1 LENKSRFDTVDRPV
15 QVSSEINLL
24 TASPGPGNDNNDNE
38 LPAPAR
44 GKPSMYDAFLTLV
57 TRISDLMWGPWTMFF
72 IAFVSVFLTLRSR
85 FFQVTRFGF
94 IMRNTFG
101 GMFNRSGDSN
111 RERMTPFQAT
121 STSLAGTVGMG
132 NMAGVAT
139 ALSIGGPGAIFWM
152 WVLAFF
158 GMITKA
164 AEVTLGVHYRDVD
177 EHGHVH
183 GGPMYY
189 INKALGWK
197 SLATLF
203 SIGVT
208 INCFFS
214 SSLLQAH
221 TVGRA
226 FNASY
231 GINPYLVTGV
241 MAIVTATVAIG
252 GVRRIG
258 RFCEALVPF
267 MTVTYII
274 GGLVI
279 LAANVTELPGVIGQI
294 IGYALAPAPAV
305 GGFAGAAVMSAIQMG
320 MARGMLSN
328 EAGLGT
334 APMVHANAETPHP
347 FRQGLWG
354 AAEVFIDTTV
364 VCTITAFVIL
374 SSGVLADGNSGIEM
388 LLDAFA
394 TYYSPEITNA
404 FISIAILTFCL
415 STQIGFFV
423 YFETALVSLFG
434 EKPFRY
440 VKWAYFFPG
449 VVFAGITNVDQ
460 LWALANIS
468 VAASALPN
476 LVALLVLSGV
486 FMTLM
491 RDYLSGENRY
501 TTASSD
507 ESRRYIRMAQH

>member
-1 LENKSRFDTVDRPV
+1 
-15 QVSSEINLL
+15 
-24 TASPGPGNDNNDNE
+24 
-38 LPAPAR
+38 
-44 GKPSMYDAFLTLV
+44 MYEAFLTLI
-57 TRISDLMWGPWTMFF
+57 TRISDLMWGPWTMIF
-72 IAFVSVFLTLRSR
+72 IAFVSVYLTIRTR
-85 FFQVTRFGF
+85 FFQVSSFVY

-101 GMFNRSGDSN
+101 SMFDRSGDQSK
-111 RERMTPFQAT
+111 ERMTPFQAT
-121 STSLAGTVGMG
+121 TTSLAGTVGMG

-164 AEVTLGVHYRDVD
+164 AEVTIGVHYRDVD
-177 EHGHVH
+177 ENGQTH

-197 SLATLF
+197 SLAVLF

-231 GINPYLVTGV
+231 GISPYLVTGV
-241 MAIVTATVAIG
+241 MAIVTAMVAIG

-267 MTVTYII
+267 MTVMYLAS
-274 GGLVI
+274 GLVI
-279 LAANVTELPGVIGQI
+279 LVANASQLPSVFGEI
-294 IGYALAPAPAV
+294 IRFALAPAPAV
-305 GGFAGAAVMSAIQMG
+305 GGFAGAAVLSAIQMG

-364 VCTITAFVIL
+364 VCTITAFIIL
-374 SSGVLADGNSGIEM
+374 SSGVLANGNTGIEM
-388 LLDAFA
+388 LLDSFA
-394 TYYSPEITNA
+394 TFYSPELANT

-434 EKPFRY
+434 ENVFRY
-440 VKWAYFFPG
+440 VKWVYFFPG
-449 VVFAGITNVDQ
+449 VVFAGIINVDQ

-476 LVALLVLSGV
+476 LVALLILSGV

-491 RDYLSGENRY
+491 KDYLSGENRFA
-501 TTASSD
+501 TASTDASKQ
-507 ESRRYIRMAQH
+507 YVRMANQ

>member
-1 LENKSRFDTVDRPV
+1 
-15 QVSSEINLL
+15 
-24 TASPGPGNDNNDNE
+24 
-38 LPAPAR
+38 
-44 GKPSMYDAFLTLV
+44 MYDGFLSLIAT
-57 TRISDLMWGPWTMFF
+57 ISDLMWGPWTMLF
-72 IAFVSVFLTLRSR
+72 IAFVSVYLTVRAR
-85 FFQVTRFGF
+85 FFQIGSFGLIF
-94 IMRNTFG
+94 RRTFG
-101 GMFNRSGDSN
+101 QLLGRPGDAAEN
-111 RERMTPFQAT
+111 RMTPFQAT

-164 AEVTLGVHYRDVD
+164 AEITIAVHYRDID
-177 EHGHVH
+177 PHGHIR

-189 INKALGWK
+189 IRKALGWR
-197 SLATLF
+197 SLAVLF

-208 INCFFS
+208 INAFFS

-226 FNASY
+226 FDASY
-231 GINPYLVTGV
+231 GIDPYLTTAA
-241 MAIVTATVAIG
+241 MAVVTASVAIG

-267 MTVTYII
+267 MTLLYMVA
-274 GGLVI
+274 GLVI
-279 LAANVTELPGVIGQI
+279 VLANLPALPAAFGQI
-294 IGYALAPAPAV
+294 FGYAFAPAPAV
-305 GGFAGAAVMSAIQMG
+305 GGFAGAAVLSAIQMG

-334 APMVHANAETPHP
+334 APMVHANADTEHP
-347 FRQGLWG
+347 FRQGMWG
-354 AAEVFIDTTV
+354 AAEVFVDTTV
-364 VCTITAFVIL
+364 VCTITALIIL
-374 SSGVLADGNSGIEM
+374 SSGVLASGDSGIE
-388 LLDAFA
+388 LLLEAFA
-394 TYYSPEITNA
+394 THYSPEVA
-404 FISIAILTFCL
+404 GAVVSVAILTFCL

-434 EKPFRY
+434 EEVFRY
-440 VKWAYFFPG
+440 VRWVYFLPG

-476 LVALLVLSGV
+476 LVALLLLSGV
-486 FMTLM
+486 FLTLM
-491 RDYLSGENRY
+491 RDYLSGDNHYSTRRI
-501 TTASSD
+501 D
-507 ESRRYIRMAQH
+507 ESRDYVRVAARRDQ

>member
-1 LENKSRFDTVDRPV
+1 
-15 QVSSEINLL
+15 
-24 TASPGPGNDNNDNE
+24 
-38 LPAPAR
+38 
-44 GKPSMYDAFLTLV
+44 MYDVFLTLI
-57 TRISDLMWGPWTMFF
+57 TRISDLVMGTPTMIF
-72 IAFVSVFLTLRSR
+72 IASVSVYLTVRAR
-85 FFQVTRFGF
+85 FFQVTSFGY

-101 GMFNRSGDSN
+101 RMFDRSGDQDK
-111 RERMTPFQAT
+111 ERMTPFQAT

-139 ALSIGGPGAIFWM
+139 ALTIGGPGAIFWM

-158 GMITKA
+158 GMMTKA
-164 AEVTLGVHYRDVD
+164 AEVTIGVHYREVD
-177 EHGHVH
+177 DHGHVH

-197 SLATLF
+197 SLAILF

-231 GINPYLVTGV
+231 GLNPYLVTGA
-241 MAIVTATVAIG
+241 MAIVTAVVAIG

-258 RFCEALVPF
+258 RFCEKLVPF
-267 MTVTYII
+267 MTVIYML
-274 GGLVI
+274 GGLII
-279 LAANVTELPGVIGQI
+279 LFANASQLPAVLGQI
-294 IGYALAPAPAV
+294 VGYAMAPAPAI
-305 GGFAGAAVMSAIQMG
+305 GGFAGAAVLSAMQMG

-334 APMVHANAETPHP
+334 APMVHSNAETTHP

-364 VCTITAFVIL
+364 VCTITAFIIL
-374 SSGVLADGNSGIEM
+374 SSGVIANGTTGIE
-388 LLDAFA
+388 LLIDAFSS
-394 TYYSPEITNA
+394 YYSPDIANA
-404 FISIAILTFCL
+404 FISVAILTFCL

-423 YFETALVSLFG
+423 YFETAVVSLIG
-434 EKPFRY
+434 ENAFRY
-440 VKWAYFFPG
+440 VKWIYFLPG
-449 VVFAGITNVDQ
+449 VVFAGISNVEQ

-468 VAASALPN
+468 VVASALPN
-476 LVALLVLSGV
+476 LVALLLLSGV

-491 RDYLSGENRY
+491 KDFLSGENKY
-501 TTASSD
+501 ATAITDRSKQ
-507 ESRRYIRMAQH
+507 YVQMANANKEG

>member
-1 LENKSRFDTVDRPV
+1 
-15 QVSSEINLL
+15 
-24 TASPGPGNDNNDNE
+24 
-38 LPAPAR
+38 
-44 GKPSMYDAFLTLV
+44 MYEAFLTLI
-57 TRISDLMWGPWTMFF
+57 TRISDLMWGPWTMIF
-72 IAFVSVFLTLRSR
+72 IAFVSVYLTIRTR
-85 FFQVTRFGF
+85 FFQVSSFVY

-101 GMFNRSGDSN
+101 QMFDRSGDQSK
-111 RERMTPFQAT
+111 ERMTPFQAT
-121 STSLAGTVGMG
+121 TTSLAGTVGMG

-164 AEVTLGVHYRDVD
+164 AEVTIGVHYRDVD
-177 EHGHVH
+177 ENGQTH

-197 SLATLF
+197 SLAVLF

-231 GINPYLVTGV
+231 GISPYLVTGV

-267 MTVTYII
+267 MTVMYLASC
-274 GGLVI
+274 LVI
-279 LAANVTELPGVIGQI
+279 LIANASQLPSVLGEIFRF
-294 IGYALAPAPAV
+294 ALAPAPAV
-305 GGFAGAAVMSAIQMG
+305 GGFAGAAVLSAIQMG

-364 VCTITAFVIL
+364 VCTITAFIIL
-374 SSGVLADGNSGIEM
+374 SSGVLANGNTGIEM
-388 LLDAFA
+388 LLDSFA
-394 TYYSPEITNA
+394 TFYSPELANT

-434 EKPFRY
+434 ENVFRY
-440 VKWAYFFPG
+440 VKWVYFLPG
-449 VVFAGITNVDQ
+449 VAFAGITNVDQ

-476 LVALLVLSGV
+476 LVALLFLSGV

-491 RDYLSGENRY
+491 KDYLSGENRFA
-501 TTASSD
+501 TVRTDAS
-507 ESRRYIRMAQH
+507 RQYVRMVNQ

>member
-1 LENKSRFDTVDRPV
+1 
-15 QVSSEINLL
+15 
-24 TASPGPGNDNNDNE
+24 
-38 LPAPAR
+38 
-44 GKPSMYDAFLTLV
+44 
-57 TRISDLMWGPWTMFF
+57 
-72 IAFVSVFLTLRSR
+72 
-85 FFQVTRFGF
+85 
-94 IMRNTFG
+94 
-101 GMFNRSGDSN
+101 
-111 RERMTPFQAT
+111 
-121 STSLAGTVGMG
+121 
-132 NMAGVAT
+132 
-139 ALSIGGPGAIFWM
+139 
-152 WVLAFF
+152 
-158 GMITKA
+158 
-164 AEVTLGVHYRDVD
+164 
-177 EHGHVH
+177 
-183 GGPMYY
+183 MYY

-197 SLATLF
+197 SLAVLF
-203 SIGVT
+203 STGVT

-231 GINPYLVTGV
+231 GISPYLVTGV

-267 MTVTYII
+267 MTLMYLASA
-274 GGLVI
+274 LVI
-279 LAANVTELPGVIGQI
+279 LIANASQLPFVLRDIFRF
-294 IGYALAPAPAV
+294 ALAPAPAV
-305 GGFAGAAVMSAIQMG
+305 GGFAGAAVLSAIQMG

-364 VCTITAFVIL
+364 VCTITAFIIL
-374 SSGVLADGNSGIEM
+374 SSGVLANGNTGIEM
-388 LLDAFA
+388 LLDSFA
-394 TYYSPEITNA
+394 TFYSPELANM

-423 YFETALVSLFG
+423 YFKTALVSLFG
-434 EKPFRY
+434 ENMFRY
-440 VKWAYFFPG
+440 VKWVYFLPG

-476 LVALLVLSGV
+476 LVALLALSGV
-486 FMTLM
+486 FLTLM
-491 RDYLSGENRY
+491 RDYLSGENRFA
-501 TTASSD
+501 TVSTDAS
-507 ESRRYIRMAQH
+507 RQYIRMVN

>member
-1 LENKSRFDTVDRPV
+1 
-15 QVSSEINLL
+15 
-24 TASPGPGNDNNDNE
+24 
-38 LPAPAR
+38 
-44 GKPSMYDAFLTLV
+44 MYDLFLAAITAV
-57 TRISDLMWGPWTMFF
+57 SDFMWGPWTMVF
-72 IAFVSVFLTLRSR
+72 IAFVSVYLTVRSG
-85 FFQVTRFGF
+85 FFQVTRFGY
-94 IMRNTFG
+94 ILRNTFG
-101 GMFNRSGDSN
+101 GMFNRQGDSN
-111 RERMTPFQAT
+111 PDRMTPFQAT
-121 STSLAGTVGMG
+121 TTSLAGTVGMG

-164 AEVTLGVHYRDVD
+164 AEVTLAVHYRQVD
-177 EHGHVH
+177 EHGHIH

-189 INKALGWK
+189 IQKALGWK
-197 SLATLF
+197 SLAVLF

-231 GINPYLVTGV
+231 GLNPYLVTGA

-267 MTVTYII
+267 MTVSYLV
-274 GGLVI
+274 GGLII
-279 LAANVTELPGVIGQI
+279 LVANAAEVPPAIGEI
-294 IGYALAPAPAV
+294 FRYAMAPAPAL

-364 VCTITAFVIL
+364 VCSITAFVIL
-374 SSGVLADGNSGIEM
+374 SSGVLANGNTGIEM

-394 TYYSPEITNA
+394 TYYSPELANG
-404 FISIAILTFCL
+404 FISVAILTFCL

-423 YFETALVSLFG
+423 YFETAIVSLFG
-434 EKPFRY
+434 ETFFRY
-440 VKWAYFFPG
+440 AKWVYFFPG

-476 LVALLVLSGV
+476 LVALLILSGV
-486 FMTLM
+486 FMALM
-491 RDYLSGENRY
+491 KDYLSGEQRFATAVTDKNRQ
-501 TTASSD
+501 
-507 ESRRYIRMAQH
+507 YIRMATSGARD

>member
-1 LENKSRFDTVDRPV
+1 
-15 QVSSEINLL
+15 
-24 TASPGPGNDNNDNE
+24 
-38 LPAPAR
+38 
-44 GKPSMYDAFLTLV
+44 MYDGFLTLI
-57 TRISDLMWGPWTMFF
+57 THISDLMWGPWTLIF
-72 IAFVSVFLTLRSR
+72 IAFVSVYLTIRTR
-85 FFQVTRFGF
+85 FFQVSSFVY

-101 GMFNRSGDSN
+101 CMFDRSGDQSK
-111 RERMTPFQAT
+111 ERMTPFQAT
-121 STSLAGTVGMG
+121 TTSLAGTVGMG

-164 AEVTLGVHYRDVD
+164 AEVTIGVHYRDVD
-177 EHGHVH
+177 ENGHTR

-197 SLATLF
+197 SLAVLF

-231 GINPYLVTGV
+231 GISPYLVTGV
-241 MAIVTATVAIG
+241 MAIVTATVTIG

-267 MTVTYII
+267 MTVMYLA

-279 LAANVTELPGVIGQI
+279 LIANTSQLPSVLGEIFRF
-294 IGYALAPAPAV
+294 ALAPAPAV
-305 GGFAGAAVMSAIQMG
+305 GGFAGAAVLSAIQMG

-364 VCTITAFVIL
+364 ICTITAFIIL
-374 SSGVLADGNSGIEM
+374 SSGVLANGNTGIEM
-388 LLDAFA
+388 LLDSFA
-394 TYYSPEITNA
+394 TFYAPELANT

-434 EKPFRY
+434 ENVFHY
-440 VKWAYFFPG
+440 VKWVYFLPG

-476 LVALLVLSGV
+476 LVALLVLSSV

-491 RDYLSGENRY
+491 KDYLSGENRF
-501 TTASSD
+501 TTVSTDAS
-507 ESRRYIRMAQH
+507 RQYVRMANQ

>member
-1 LENKSRFDTVDRPV
+1 
-15 QVSSEINLL
+15 
-24 TASPGPGNDNNDNE
+24 
-38 LPAPAR
+38 
-44 GKPSMYDAFLTLV
+44 MYEAFLTLI
-57 TRISDLMWGPWTMFF
+57 TRISDLMWGPWTMIF
-72 IAFVSVFLTLRSR
+72 IAFVSVYLTIRTR
-85 FFQVTRFGF
+85 FFQVSSFVY

-101 GMFNRSGDSN
+101 QMFDRSGDQSK
-111 RERMTPFQAT
+111 ERMTPFQAT
-121 STSLAGTVGMG
+121 TTSLAGTVGMG

-139 ALSIGGPGAIFWM
+139 ALSIGGPGAILWM

-164 AEVTLGVHYRDVD
+164 AEVTIGVHYRDVD
-177 EHGHVH
+177 ENGQTH

-197 SLATLF
+197 SLAVLF

-231 GINPYLVTGV
+231 GISPYLVTGV

-267 MTVTYII
+267 MTVMYLASC
-274 GGLVI
+274 LVI
-279 LAANVTELPGVIGQI
+279 LIANASQLPSVLGEIFRF
-294 IGYALAPAPAV
+294 ALAPAPAV
-305 GGFAGAAVMSAIQMG
+305 GGFAGAAVLSAIQMG

-354 AAEVFIDTTV
+354 AAEVFLDTTV
-364 VCTITAFVIL
+364 VCTITAFIIL
-374 SSGVLADGNSGIEM
+374 SSGVLANGNTGIEM
-388 LLDAFA
+388 LLDSFA
-394 TYYSPEITNA
+394 TFYSPELANT

-434 EKPFRY
+434 ENVFRY
-440 VKWAYFFPG
+440 VKWIYFLPG
-449 VVFAGITNVDQ
+449 VAFAGITNVDQ

-491 RDYLSGENRY
+491 KDYLSGENRFA
-501 TTASSD
+501 TVRTDAS
-507 ESRRYIRMAQH
+507 RQYVRMVNQ

>member
-1 LENKSRFDTVDRPV
+1 
-15 QVSSEINLL
+15 
-24 TASPGPGNDNNDNE
+24 
-38 LPAPAR
+38 LPAFRDKREKNTPAELVR
-44 GKPSMYDAFLTLV
+44 GITMYDAFLMLIS
-57 TRISDLMWGPWTMFF
+57 RISDLMWGPWTMIF
-72 IAFVSVFLTLRSR
+72 IAFVSVYLTVRTR
-85 FFQVTRFGF
+85 FFQVTNFGY

-101 GMFNRSGDSN
+101 RMFDRSGDKN
-111 RERMTPFQAT
+111 KERMTPFQAT
-121 STSLAGTVGMG
+121 TTSLAGTVGMG

-139 ALSIGGPGAIFWM
+139 ALSIGGPGAICWM

-164 AEVTLGVHYRDVD
+164 AEVTIGVHYRDVD
-177 EHGHVH
+177 ERGHIH
-183 GGPMYY
+183 GGPMFY
-189 INKALGWK
+189 IRKALGWK
-197 SLATLF
+197 SLAILF

-208 INCFFS
+208 INAFFS

-231 GINPYLVTGV
+231 GLSPYLVTGA
-241 MAIVTATVAIG
+241 MAIVTAVVAIG

-267 MTVTYII
+267 MTVLYLA

-279 LAANVTELPGVIGQI
+279 VVANASAIPAAFADIFR
-294 IGYALAPAPAV
+294 YALAPAPAV
-305 GGFAGAAVMSAIQMG
+305 GGFAGAAVMAAIQMG

-334 APMVHANAETPHP
+334 APMVHANAETEHP
-347 FRQGLWG
+347 FKQGLWG

-364 VCTITAFVIL
+364 VCTMTALIIL
-374 SSGVLADGNSGIEM
+374 SSGVLANGTTGIEM
-388 LLDAFA
+388 LLEAFS
-394 TYYSPEITNA
+394 THYSPEVANA
-404 FISIAILTFCL
+404 FISVAILTFCL

-423 YFETALVSLFG
+423 YFETALVSLIG
-434 EKPFRY
+434 ESIFRY
-440 VKWAYFFPG
+440 IKWIYFLPG

-476 LVALLVLSGV
+476 LVALLILSGV
-486 FMTLM
+486 FVTLM
-491 RDYLSGENRY
+491 KDFLSGEKKYATHVTDKNRQY
-501 TTASSD
+501 VRVAGN
-507 ESRRYIRMAQH
+507 A

>member
-1 LENKSRFDTVDRPV
+1 
-15 QVSSEINLL
+15 
-24 TASPGPGNDNNDNE
+24 
-38 LPAPAR
+38 
-44 GKPSMYDAFLTLV
+44 MYDVFLALI
-57 TRISDLMWGPWTMFF
+57 TRISDLMWGPWTMIF
-72 IAFVSVFLTLRSR
+72 IAFVSVYLTVRTR
-85 FFQVTRFGF
+85 FFQVTNFGY

-101 GMFNRSGDSN
+101 RMFDRSGD
-111 RERMTPFQAT
+111 RVAHRMTPFQAT
-121 STSLAGTVGMG
+121 ATSLAGTVGMG

-152 WVLAFF
+152 WILAFF

-164 AEVTLGVHYRDVD
+164 AEVTIGVHYRDVD
-177 EHGHVH
+177 EDGHIH

-197 SLATLF
+197 SLAILF

-208 INCFFS
+208 INSFFS

-226 FNASY
+226 FDASY
-231 GINPYLVTGV
+231 GISPYLVTGA

-258 RFCEALVPF
+258 RFCETLVPF
-267 MTVTYII
+267 MTVMYLL
-274 GGLVI
+274 GALVI
-279 LAANVTELPGVIGQI
+279 LIANGSQLPGVMGQI
-294 IGYALAPAPAV
+294 VGYAFSPAPAL
-305 GGFAGAAVMSAIQMG
+305 GGFAGAAVMAAIQMG

-364 VCTITAFVIL
+364 MCTITAFIIL
-374 SSGVLADGNSGIEM
+374 SSGVLANGATGIEM
-388 LLDAFA
+388 LLEAFA
-394 TYYSPEITNA
+394 TYYSPEIANA

-423 YFETALVSLFG
+423 YFETALVNLFG
-434 EKPFRY
+434 ERFFYYAR
-440 VKWAYFFPG
+440 WIYFMPG

-476 LVALLVLSGV
+476 LVALLMLSGV
-486 FMTLM
+486 FMALM
-491 RDYLSGENRY
+491 KDYLSDKNQY
-501 TTASSD
+501 ATAVTD
-507 ESRRYIRMAQH
+507 KSREYIRMAKR

>member
-1 LENKSRFDTVDRPV
+1 
-15 QVSSEINLL
+15 
-24 TASPGPGNDNNDNE
+24 
-38 LPAPAR
+38 
-44 GKPSMYDAFLTLV
+44 MYDVFLMLV
-57 TRISDLMWGPWTMFF
+57 TRISDLMWGPWTMIF
-72 IAFVSVFLTLRSR
+72 IAFVSIYLTVRTG
-85 FFQVTRFGF
+85 FFQVTNFGY
-94 IMRNTFG
+94 IIRNTFG
-101 GMFNRSGDSN
+101 RMFDRSGDKDKQ
-111 RERMTPFQAT
+111 RMTPFQAT
-121 STSLAGTVGMG
+121 ATSLAGTVGMG

-158 GMITKA
+158 GMMTKA
-164 AEVTLGVHYRDVD
+164 AEVTIGVHYREIDKD
-177 EHGHVH
+177 GHIH

-197 SLATLF
+197 TLAVLF

-208 INCFFS
+208 INSFFS

-231 GINPYLVTGV
+231 DLNPYFITGA
-241 MAIVTATVAIG
+241 MAIVTASVAIG

-258 RFCEALVPF
+258 RFCETLVPF
-267 MTVTYII
+267 MTVIYLL
-274 GGLVI
+274 GGLAI
-279 LAANVTELPGVIGQI
+279 LIANAGELPAVLREIFT
-294 IGYALAPAPAV
+294 YAFAPAPAL

-347 FRQGLWG
+347 FKQGLWG

-364 VCTITAFVIL
+364 VCTVTAFVIL
-374 SSGVLADGNSGIEM
+374 SSGVLANGSTGIEM

-394 TYYSPEITNA
+394 TYYSPEFANA
-404 FISIAILTFCL
+404 FISVAILTFCL

-423 YFETALVSLFG
+423 YFETAMVSLFG
-434 EKPFRY
+434 ETVFAY
-440 VKWAYFFPG
+440 VKWVYFLPG

-476 LVALLVLSGV
+476 LVALLMLSGV

-491 RDYLSGENRY
+491 KDYLSGENRF
-501 TTASSD
+501 TTAVTDHSKQ
-507 ESRRYIRMAQH
+507 YIRMAKS

>member
-1 LENKSRFDTVDRPV
+1 
-15 QVSSEINLL
+15 
-24 TASPGPGNDNNDNE
+24 
-38 LPAPAR
+38 
-44 GKPSMYDAFLTLV
+44 MYDVFLTLI
-57 TRISDLMWGPWTMFF
+57 THISDLMWGPWTLIF
-72 IAFVSVFLTLRSR
+72 IAFVSVYLTIRTR
-85 FFQVTRFGF
+85 FFQVSSFVY

-101 GMFNRSGDSN
+101 CMFDRSGDQSK
-111 RERMTPFQAT
+111 ERMTPFQAT
-121 STSLAGTVGMG
+121 TTSLAGTVGMG

-164 AEVTLGVHYRDVD
+164 AEVTIGVHYRDVD
-177 EHGHVH
+177 ENGHTR

-197 SLATLF
+197 SLAVLF

-231 GINPYLVTGV
+231 GISPYLVTGV
-241 MAIVTATVAIG
+241 MAIVTATVTIG

-267 MTVTYII
+267 MTVMYLA

-279 LAANVTELPGVIGQI
+279 LIANTSQLPSVLGEIFRF
-294 IGYALAPAPAV
+294 ALAPAPAV
-305 GGFAGAAVMSAIQMG
+305 GGFAGAGVLSAIQMG

-364 VCTITAFVIL
+364 ICTITAFIIL
-374 SSGVLADGNSGIEM
+374 SSGVLANGNTGIEM
-388 LLDAFA
+388 LLDSFA
-394 TYYSPEITNA
+394 TFYAPELANT

-434 EKPFRY
+434 ENVFHY
-440 VKWAYFFPG
+440 VKWVYFLPG

-476 LVALLVLSGV
+476 LVALLVLSSV

-491 RDYLSGENRY
+491 KDYLSGENRF
-501 TTASSD
+501 TTVSTDAS
-507 ESRRYIRMAQH
+507 RQYVRMANQ

>member
-1 LENKSRFDTVDRPV
+1 
-15 QVSSEINLL
+15 
-24 TASPGPGNDNNDNE
+24 
-38 LPAPAR
+38 
-44 GKPSMYDAFLTLV
+44 MYEAFLTLI
-57 TRISDLMWGPWTMFF
+57 TRISDLMWGPWTMIF
-72 IAFVSVFLTLRSR
+72 IAFVSVYLTIRTR
-85 FFQVTRFGF
+85 FFQVSSFVY

-101 GMFNRSGDSN
+101 SMFDRSGDQSK
-111 RERMTPFQAT
+111 ERMTPFQAT
-121 STSLAGTVGMG
+121 TTSLAGTVGMG

-164 AEVTLGVHYRDVD
+164 AEVTIGVHYRDVD
-177 EHGHVH
+177 ENGQTH

-197 SLATLF
+197 SLAVLF

-231 GINPYLVTGV
+231 GISPYLVTGV
-241 MAIVTATVAIG
+241 MAIVTAMVAIG

-267 MTVTYII
+267 MTLMYLAS
-274 GGLVI
+274 GLVI
-279 LAANVTELPGVIGQI
+279 LVANASQLPSVFGEI
-294 IGYALAPAPAV
+294 IRFALAPAPAV
-305 GGFAGAAVMSAIQMG
+305 GGFAGAAVLSAIQMG

-364 VCTITAFVIL
+364 VCTITAFIIL
-374 SSGVLADGNSGIEM
+374 SSGVLANGNTGIEM
-388 LLDAFA
+388 LLDSFA
-394 TYYSPEITNA
+394 TFYSPELANT

-434 EKPFRY
+434 ENVFRY
-440 VKWAYFFPG
+440 VKWVYFLPG
-449 VVFAGITNVDQ
+449 VAFAGITNVDQ

-491 RDYLSGENRY
+491 KDYLSGENRFA
-501 TTASSD
+501 TVSTDAS
-507 ESRRYIRMAQH
+507 RQYVRMVNQ

>member
-1 LENKSRFDTVDRPV
+1 
-15 QVSSEINLL
+15 
-24 TASPGPGNDNNDNE
+24 
-38 LPAPAR
+38 
-44 GKPSMYDAFLTLV
+44 MYEAFLTLI
-57 TRISDLMWGPWTMFF
+57 TRISDLMWGPWTMIF
-72 IAFVSVFLTLRSR
+72 IAFVSVYLTIRTR
-85 FFQVTRFGF
+85 FFQVSSFVY

-101 GMFNRSGDSN
+101 QMFDRSSDQSK
-111 RERMTPFQAT
+111 ERMTPFQAT
-121 STSLAGTVGMG
+121 TTSLAGTVGMG

-164 AEVTLGVHYRDVD
+164 AEVTIGVHYRDVD
-177 EHGHVH
+177 ENGHTQ

-197 SLATLF
+197 SLAVLF

-231 GINPYLVTGV
+231 GISPYLVTGV

-267 MTVTYII
+267 MTVMYLAS
-274 GGLVI
+274 GLVI
-279 LAANVTELPGVIGQI
+279 LVANASQLPSVFGEI
-294 IGYALAPAPAV
+294 IRFALAPAPAV
-305 GGFAGAAVMSAIQMG
+305 GGFAGAAVLSAIQMG

-364 VCTITAFVIL
+364 VCTITAFIIL
-374 SSGVLADGNSGIEM
+374 SSGVLANGNTGIEM
-388 LLDAFA
+388 LLDSFA
-394 TYYSPEITNA
+394 TFYSPELANT

-434 EKPFRY
+434 ENVFRY
-440 VKWAYFFPG
+440 VKWVYFLPG
-449 VVFAGITNVDQ
+449 VAFAGITNVDQ

-476 LVALLVLSGV
+476 LVALLFLSGV

-491 RDYLSGENRY
+491 KDYLSGENRFA
-501 TTASSD
+501 TVRTDAS
-507 ESRRYIRMAQH
+507 RQYVRMVNQ